1 MMFRTSAF
9 FISKDFLS
17 KFHRFDMK
25 LINNHFFIDI
35 TNKYN
40 HKNNSNPICN
50 TNYRLI
56 KLIPNNE
63 ILIKNNKDDRMT
75 IITSYYNKKFELEY
89 KYKNKYYKDH
99 RIREHKEDEILV
111 LNYDK
116 NVDVKFKTNKY
127 MELLIAYTK

>member
-1 MMFRTSAF
+1 MFRTSAF

-17 KFHRFDMK
+17 KFHCFDMK

-35 TNKYN
+35 TSKYDNKGA
-40 HKNNSNPICN
+40 SLICN

-63 ILIKNNKDDRMT
+63 ILIRNNKDDRMT